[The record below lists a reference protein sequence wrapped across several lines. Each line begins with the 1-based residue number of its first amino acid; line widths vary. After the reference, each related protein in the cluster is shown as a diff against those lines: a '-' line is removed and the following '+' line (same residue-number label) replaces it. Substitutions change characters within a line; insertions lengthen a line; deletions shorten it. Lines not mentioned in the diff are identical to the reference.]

1 MQSGRHR
8 LMVSESLHFDFFLQ
22 PLLLTTA
29 LYGILF
35 PQDEEPSFSNYR
47 LWESLGFIIAYVF
60 SNVLCVNVKLYILL
74 GVISAGMTG
83 YFIVEFLERRSKN
96 R

>member
-1 MQSGRHR
+1 M
-8 LMVSESLHFDFFLQ
+8 LIKAF
-22 PLLLTTA
+22 
-29 LYGILF
+29 YGVLF

-47 LWESLGFIIAYVF
+47 LWESLGFIMAYVF

-74 GVISAGMTG
+74 GVISAGMMG
-83 YFIVEFLERRSKN
+83 YFIVEFLERKRKN